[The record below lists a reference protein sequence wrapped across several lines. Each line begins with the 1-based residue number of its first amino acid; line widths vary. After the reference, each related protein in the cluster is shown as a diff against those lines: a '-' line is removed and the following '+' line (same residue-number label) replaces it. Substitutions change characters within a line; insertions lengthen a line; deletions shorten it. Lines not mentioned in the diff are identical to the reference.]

1 MKCKVCGKRFPLL
14 KEKRYLATDRYGL
27 SDVLSGGAVK
37 YECFDCPSC
46 GCQIVIQPYKEPVK
60 AEPEAMELTEALKG
74 E

>member
-14 KEKRYLATDRYGL
+14 KEKRYLAADRCGL
-27 SDVLSGGAVK
+27 SEAVAGGAVK

-46 GCQIVIQPYKEPVK
+46 GCQIVIQPFKEPVK
-60 AEPEAMELTEALKG
+60 ETE